1 MLKHEMVQSAIQQ
14 EEHEKAIAKQKLK
27 DEVAKRKSLGQKIA
41 KAINAAEI
49 KNNVNKLNHLLNL
62 SKKIFIYMNFPCF
75 VLESADNEY
84 KSRLERINW
93 KLEQRP
99 LLFERESKP
108 KLPKKNIEE
117 GDEWFF

>member
-1 MLKHEMVQSAIQQ
+1 MLKHEIVQSAIEQ

-27 DEVAKRKSLGQKIA
+27 DEAAKRKSLGQKIA
-41 KAINAAEI
+41 KAIKAAAI
-49 KNNVNKLNHLLNL
+49 NNVNKTNHLLNL

-117 GDEWFF
+117 GDE